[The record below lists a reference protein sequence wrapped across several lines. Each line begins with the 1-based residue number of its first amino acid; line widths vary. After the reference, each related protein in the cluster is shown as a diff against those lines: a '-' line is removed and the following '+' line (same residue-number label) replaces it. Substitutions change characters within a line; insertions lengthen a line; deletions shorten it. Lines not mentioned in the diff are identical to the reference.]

1 MREFLKCEC
10 ELQLFIDFQD
20 PNVKLIRE
28 LRSEIDR
35 LKSIIR
41 KTESGDEVKVF
52 YVFYASKYPLTNQS
66 DLDYYYFF
74 NKASLTDSAKAAK
87 KLHENQA
94 RVEQL
99 TKDWTEKWKE
109 AQSIMQVGT
118 KATERDGTGATG

>member
-1 MREFLKCEC
+1 M
-10 ELQLFIDFQD
+10 Q
-20 PNVKLIRE
+20 LIRE

-52 YVFYASKYPLTNQS
+52 ILYNASKYPFANYSYL
-66 DLDYYYFF
+66 YYYCFF
-74 NKASLTDSAKAAK
+74 NKASLTDSVKATK

-94 RVEQL
+94 RVERL

-118 KATERDGTGATG
+118 KVKGWDGTGQEGNGMIVSDESN

>member
-10 ELQLFIDFQD
+10 ELELFIDFQD

-52 YVFYASKYPLTNQS
+52 FVFYASKYSFANQS
-66 DLDYYYFF
+66 NLDYFF

-118 KATERDGTGATG
+118 KAK